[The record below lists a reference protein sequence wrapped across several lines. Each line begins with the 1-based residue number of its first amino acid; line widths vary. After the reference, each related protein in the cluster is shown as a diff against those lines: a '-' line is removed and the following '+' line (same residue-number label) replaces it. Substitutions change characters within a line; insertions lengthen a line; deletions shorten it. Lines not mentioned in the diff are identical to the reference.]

1 MSRVIQS
8 QLGGPTWA
16 VQLGRR
22 DALNA
27 SQSAANSNLP
37 GPGSSLD
44 TLITMFGN
52 KGLSPRDM
60 TALSGAH
67 TIGQARCATFRE
79 RVYNDT
85 NVDATFA
92 ALRQQT
98 CSGGGDGA
106 LAPIDVSTPDRF
118 DNVYY
123 ENLAS
128 RQGLFHSDQE
138 LYSGGSQDVL
148 VRRYRRSA
156 GMFAADFA
164 RAMVRMG
171 NLMPSADTATEVRL
185 DCKKIN

>member
-1 MSRVIQS
+1 M
-8 QLGGPTWA
+8 QLGGPTWT

-67 TIGQARCATFRE
+67 TIGQARCSTFRD
-79 RVYNDT
+79 RIYNDT
-85 NVDATFA
+85 NINATFA

-98 CSGGGDGA
+98 CPQSGGDDGA
-106 LAPIDVSTPDRF
+106 LAPIDVMTPEKF
-118 DNVYY
+118 DNVYF

-128 RQGLFHSDQE
+128 KQGLFHSDQE

-148 VRRYRRSA
+148 VRVYRRN
-156 GMFAADFA
+156 GGIFATDFA
-164 RAMVRMG
+164 KAMVRMG
-171 NLMPSADTATEVRL
+171 NLMPSADTPTEIRL